1 MKNKDCISFLIIFFL
16 YSCGYPDVDSVP
28 KFKNMNITMQDS
40 IELCKITKS
49 DIKTESSCYEEL
61 NKIINRL

>member
-1 MKNKDCISFLIIFFL
+1 MKSNNFILFSIIFIL
-16 YSCGYPDVDSVP
+16 YACGYPDVDSVP
-28 KFKNMNITMQDS
+28 KFKNMNISMQDS

-49 DIKTESSCYEEL
+49 DIKTDSSCYEEL